1 LRGRKGIGEGESGYR
16 GKGET
21 SMGVLEKIRD
31 LLDKVFL
38 VLGGLSVLALMVLA
52 TGNVCF
58 RVFGMPYRGAYELV
72 AFLGAVVTAFA
83 LGYTQRKKSHIVVDI
98 LTETFRPGVKKVLD
112 GISYLI
118 GVVFFAL
125 ISWVIFR
132 WGLRI
137 AASGEVS
144 ETLKIAY
151 YPFIYA
157 VAAGFGFLCLTL
169 LLDFLHAVL
178 KKGGNTAS

>member
-1 LRGRKGIGEGESGYR
+1 ME
-16 GKGET
+16 
-21 SMGVLEKIRD
+21 VLEKVRD

-38 VLGGLSVLALMVLA
+38 VLGGVAVLALMVLA
-52 TGNVCF
+52 TGNVCS

-98 LTETFRPGVKKVLD
+98 LTETFRPGVKKILD
-112 GISYLI
+112 GISYFI
-118 GVVFFAL
+118 GMVFFAL
-125 ISWVIFR
+125 ISWVIFV
-132 WGLRI
+132 WGIKI
-137 AASGEVS
+137 AGSGEVS

-151 YPFIYA
+151 YPFIYC
-157 VAAGFGFLCLTL
+157 VAAGFAFLCLTL

-178 KKGGNTAS
+178 KKGGNPAS

>member
-1 LRGRKGIGEGESGYR
+1 MQI
-16 GKGET
+16 
-21 SMGVLEKIRD
+21 LEKIRD
-31 LLDKVFL
+31 LLDRAFV
-38 VLGGLSVLALMVLA
+38 VLGGVAVLALMALA

-98 LTETFRPGVKKVLD
+98 LTETFSEGVKKVLD
-112 GISYLI
+112 GISYFT
-118 GVVFFAL
+118 GMVFFGL
-125 ISWVIFR
+125 ISWVIFK
-132 WGLRI
+132 WGIKI
-137 AASGEVS
+137 AGSGGVS

-157 VAAGFGFLCLTL
+157 VAAGFAFLSLTL

-178 KKGGNTAS
+178 KKGGSTAS

>member
-1 LRGRKGIGEGESGYR
+1 VCRKKEERFMQI
-16 GKGET
+16 
-21 SMGVLEKIRD
+21 LEKIRD
-31 LLDKVFL
+31 LLDRAFV
-38 VLGGLSVLALMVLA
+38 VLGGVAVLALMALA

-98 LTETFRPGVKKVLD
+98 LTETFSEGVKKVLD
-112 GISYLI
+112 GISYFI
-118 GVVFFAL
+118 GMVFFAL
-125 ISWVIFR
+125 VSWVIFR
-132 WGLRI
+132 WGIRI
-137 AASGEVS
+137 AGSGEVS

-157 VAAGFGFLCLTL
+157 VAAGFAFLCLTL

>member
-1 LRGRKGIGEGESGYR
+1 MEEK
-16 GKGET
+16 ET
-21 SMGVLEKIRD
+21 LMDFLEKIRN

-38 VLGGLSVLALMVLA
+38 VLGGLAVLALMVLA
-52 TGNVCF
+52 TGNVCS

-72 AFLGAVVTAFA
+72 AFLGALVTAFA

-112 GISYLI
+112 GISYFI
-118 GVVFFAL
+118 GMVFFAL
-125 ISWVIFR
+125 IAWVILT
-132 WGLRI
+132 WGVKI
-137 AASGEVS
+137 AGSGEVS

-151 YPFIYA
+151 YPFIYG
-157 VAAGFGFLCLTL
+157 VSLGFAFLCLTL
-169 LLDFLHAVL
+169 LLDFLHVIL

>member
-1 LRGRKGIGEGESGYR
+1 MEEK
-16 GKGET
+16 ET
-21 SMGVLEKIRD
+21 LMEILEKIRN

-38 VLGGLSVLALMVLA
+38 VLGGVSVLALMVLA

-58 RVFGMPYRGAYELV
+58 RVFGLPYRGAYELA

-118 GVVFFAL
+118 GMVFFAL
-125 ISWVIFR
+125 ISWVIFK
-132 WGLRI
+132 WGINI
-137 AASGEVS
+137 AGSGEVS

-151 YPFIYA
+151 YPFIYS
-157 VAAGFGFLCLTL
+157 VALGFGFLCLTL
-169 LLDFLHAVL
+169 LLDFLHTVL
-178 KKGGNTAS
+178 KKGGNPAS

>member
-1 LRGRKGIGEGESGYR
+1 VP
-16 GKGET
+16 GKREV
-21 SMGVLEKIRD
+21 SMQFLEKIRD
-31 LLDKVFL
+31 LFDKAFL
-38 VLGGLSVLALMVLA
+38 VLGGVAVLALMALA

-112 GISYLI
+112 GISYFI
-118 GVVFFAL
+118 GMVFFAL
-125 ISWVIFR
+125 ISWVIFK
-132 WGLRI
+132 WGIKI
-137 AASGEVS
+137 AGSGEVS

-157 VAAGFGFLCLTL
+157 VAAGFAFLCLTL
-169 LLDFLHAVL
+169 LLDFLHAVV

>member
-1 LRGRKGIGEGESGYR
+1 MEI
-16 GKGET
+16 
-21 SMGVLEKIRD
+21 LEKIRN
-31 LLDKVFL
+31 LFDKAFL
-38 VLGGLSVLALMVLA
+38 FLGGVAVLALMVLA

-72 AFLGAVVTAFA
+72 SFLGAVVTAFA

-98 LTETFRPGVKKVLD
+98 LTETFSAGVKKVLD

-118 GVVFFAL
+118 GMVFFGL

-151 YPFIYA
+151 YPFIYC
-157 VAAGFGFLCLTL
+157 VALGFGFLWLTL
-169 LLDFLHAVL
+169 LLDFLNTVL
-178 KKGGNTAS
+178 KKGGNPAS

>member
-1 LRGRKGIGEGESGYR
+1 MKL
-16 GKGET
+16 
-21 SMGVLEKIRD
+21 LEKIRN

-38 VLGGLSVLALMVLA
+38 VLGGVAVLTLMALA

-58 RVFGMPYRGAYELV
+58 RIFGMPYRGAYELV

-98 LTETFRPGVKKVLD
+98 LTGTFSDGVKKALD
-112 GISYLI
+112 GISYTI
-118 GVVFFAL
+118 GMVFFAL
-125 ISWVIFR
+125 ISWVIFK
-132 WGLRI
+132 WGIRI
-137 AASGEVS
+137 AGSGEVS

-169 LLDFLHAVL
+169 ILDLLHTVL
-178 KKGGNTAS
+178 KKGGNPAS